1 MQFQYRKIVF
11 LTGAGISAESGL
23 SLFRGKNGL
32 WNNRNPEEVATAEAL
47 LQRRSDVLDF
57 YNGLRH
63 DMAEAKPNAAH
74 LAISRLQQGYSGEVY
89 ILTQNMD
96 TLHEKAGSENVYH
109 IHGQINK
116 IRCSHCHNIW
126 ETWNDITPD
135 MPCPFC
141 RAEKSLRPDIVF
153 FGEEIMFT
161 SVAEDLLRCADLYCH
176 PAEVEIESIA
186 CLEAIA
192 CGLVP
197 VIADSPKS
205 AAKAFALDEKSLFKN
220 KDAEDMARKIDY
232 WVSHPDERADYSR
245 KYLDSGTQF
254 EQQSCMRQMEQMLF
268 DAAALVGDPA

>member
-63 DMAEAKPNAAH
+63 EMAEAKPNAAH

-109 IHGQINK
+109 IHGQINE

-135 MPCPFC
+135 MPFLPRREIAAAGHCLLWRRNNVHFC
-141 RAEKSLRPDIVF
+141 CGRPAALRRP
-153 FGEEIMFT
+153 
-161 SVAEDLLRCADLYCH
+161 LRCGRNVRRNSSRFSFCLGSL
-176 PAEVEIESIA
+176 EKRRQNA
-186 CLEAIA
+186 C
-192 CGLVP
+192 
-197 VIADSPKS
+197 
-205 AAKAFALDEKSLFKN
+205 F
-220 KDAEDMARKIDY
+220 
-232 WVSHPDERADYSR
+232 
-245 KYLDSGTQF
+245 
-254 EQQSCMRQMEQMLF
+254 
-268 DAAALVGDPA
+268 

>member
-74 LAISRLQQGYSGEVY
+74 LAISWLQLGYSGEVY

-116 IRCSHCHNIW
+116 IRCSHCHNVW

-135 MPCPFC
+135 MPCPFAAP
-141 RAEKSLRPDIVF
+141 RN
-153 FGEEIMFT
+153 
-161 SVAEDLLRCADLYCH
+161 RCGRTL
-176 PAEVEIESIA
+176 S
-186 CLEAIA
+186 
-192 CGLVP
+192 
-197 VIADSPKS
+197 SS
-205 AAKAFALDEKSLFKN
+205 AKK
-220 KDAEDMARKIDY
+220 
-232 WVSHPDERADYSR
+232 
-245 KYLDSGTQF
+245 
-254 EQQSCMRQMEQMLF
+254 
-268 DAAALVGDPA
+268 

>member
-116 IRCSHCHNIW
+116 IRCSHCIISGKHGMISRR
-126 ETWNDITPD
+126 I
-135 MPCPFC
+135 CPALFAAPRNRC
-141 RAEKSLRPDIVF
+141 GRTLSSL
-153 FGEEIMFT
+153 
-161 SVAEDLLRCADLYCH
+161 
-176 PAEVEIESIA
+176 
-186 CLEAIA
+186 
-192 CGLVP
+192 
-197 VIADSPKS
+197 
-205 AAKAFALDEKSLFKN
+205 AKK
-220 KDAEDMARKIDY
+220 
-232 WVSHPDERADYSR
+232 
-245 KYLDSGTQF
+245 
-254 EQQSCMRQMEQMLF
+254 
-268 DAAALVGDPA
+268 